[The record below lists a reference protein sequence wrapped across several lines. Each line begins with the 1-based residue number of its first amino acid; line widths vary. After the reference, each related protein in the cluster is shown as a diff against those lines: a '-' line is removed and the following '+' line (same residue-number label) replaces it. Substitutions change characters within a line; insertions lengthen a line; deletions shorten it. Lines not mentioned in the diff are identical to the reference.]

1 MTQYVVVKL
10 IDADVVIHETDPNI
24 DIKNVVFRG
33 HTLYL

>member
-24 DIKNVVFRG
+24 DLKIPIINN
-33 HTLYL
+33 